1 MLLGLRLF
9 RLGFAKHGFYPRREE
24 MGVRGI
30 ETLWGCLRDPEQCHS
45 GAVGFTLSVGSADA
59 LEGITGS
66 WPYLHVLLS

>member
-1 MLLGLRLF
+1 
-9 RLGFAKHGFYPRREE
+9 